1 VTLGGFRHPPRRR
14 RSHTGALHGAWSTGP
29 RRPAAGRLARTAKY
43 GMVSGVSRRD
53 ALTLAEPQTREGAMP
68 QNTLSVTDNRSGRSY
83 ELPITDGAIDASL
96 LGQIKVG
103 PDDLGLIAY
112 DPALRHTATCR
123 SAITYQDP
131 RRGILRYRG
140 YPIEQLAAHSTY
152 LEVAYLIFNGTL
164 PSAAQFAQW
173 EAEIA
178 ANYFIHEK
186 LTRFLDGFLHDAHP
200 MGVLVSTVAALSTFF
215 PDASDVHD
223 PAGRRRQVLRLIAQ
237 VPTLAA
243 FAHRRRVGMPY
254 AYPDM
259 ELSYIGNFLGMMF
272 KMTEL
277 RYEPNPIIER
287 ALDVLFILHADHGQ
301 ACSTTTMRCVGS
313 AKTDP
318 YCAAA
323 AAAAALYGRFHG
335 EGFEAVLKM
344 LEGIGSPEHIPAFLD
359 RVKSRGEEPPGFGHR
374 LYRTYDPRARIL
386 RAEAERVFAVTGRP
400 QIFDIALRLD
410 EMAATDP
417 YFIEHALYPIVDYYE
432 AIIYHAMGFPRELFP
447 VLFAIPRFIGWGSQW
462 DEMFSDPNQRTY
474 RPRQIYTGSEVRDY
488 APIEQRR

>member
-1 VTLGGFRHPPRRR
+1 MGQETL
-14 RSHTGALHGAWSTGP
+14 T
-29 RRPAAGRLARTAKY
+29 
-43 GMVSGVSRRD
+43 VV
-53 ALTLAEPQTREGAMP
+53 
-68 QNTLSVTDNRSGRSY
+68 DNRTGRSY
-83 ELPITDGAIDASL
+83 ELPIVDGAIDAAL
-96 LGQIKVG
+96 LAQIKAS

-123 SAITYQDP
+123 SAITFQDP
-131 RRGILRYRG
+131 RMGVLRHRG
-140 YPIEQLAAHSTY
+140 YPIEALAARSTY
-152 LEVAYLIFNGTL
+152 LEVAFLIFRGEL
-164 PSAAQFAQW
+164 PTADEFGAW
-173 EAEIA
+173 KTEIA
-178 ANYFIHEK
+178 DHYFIHEK
-186 LTRFLDGFLHDAHP
+186 VKRFLDGFRHDAHP

-215 PDASDVHD
+215 PEASSVDD
-223 PAGRRRQVLRLIAQ
+223 PAVRRRQAVRLLAQ

-259 ELSYIGNFLGMMF
+259 DLSYIGNFLSMMF

-277 RYEPNPIIER
+277 RYQPNPVIER

-344 LEGIGSPEHIPAFLD
+344 LQDIGSTAQIPAFLD
-359 RVKSRGEEPPGFGHR
+359 RVRTRREEPPGFGHR

-386 RAEAERVFAVTGRP
+386 RNEAEKVFAVTTRP
-400 QIFDIALRLD
+400 AMFDIALRLD
-410 EMAATDP
+410 EAASHDS

-432 AIIYHAMGFPRELFP
+432 AIIYHAIGFPPELFP
-447 VLFAIPRFIGWGSQW
+447 VLFAIPRFIGWASQW

-474 RPRQIYTGSEVRDY
+474 RPRQIYTGYEARDY
-488 APIEQRR
+488 TPIGERTR